1 MSVVCCLLT
10 FPYLC
15 AMKKKVRQAEFLE
28 DVSIIDAGAE
38 GMSVAKPDEKVVF
51 IPFGAPGDIV
61 DIQVF
66 KKKKN
71 CFEGK
76 IVNIKQASDKRV
88 EPVCQHFGLCGGC
101 KWQHIDYQWQLHY
114 KQKQVKDNLDRIA
127 KVDYPEISPILGSE
141 KQYFYRNKLEYSF
154 SNRKWLI
161 DGAPAGTHDEEA
173 VKGFGY
179 HLPGLFDRVIDIEK
193 CWLQQEPSNAI
204 RLFIKDFTLEH
215 KLSYYN
221 VRAHEGLMRNV
232 VIRCNGKGEFM
243 VIVVINEENDLIRN
257 VMIPEMQK
265 RFPEIISIML
275 VINNKFNDI
284 ITDLPFENVY
294 GEECLVETM
303 KAPREGYDDL
313 RFRVGPVSFFQTN
326 VYQGERLYRA
336 AFDLADVKGDE
347 LMYDLYTGTGTI
359 ALYFARFVKN
369 VVGVEYVEE
378 AIADAKINSE
388 FNNINNVK
396 FYAGDMAKVFTDEFI
411 EANGRPD
418 LVVTDPP
425 RAGMHEKVVEQLL
438 KIQPKKIVYISCNP
452 ATQARDLQLL
462 DAKYEVKAVQPVDM
476 FPHTHHVENI
486 VLLKLKI
493 ES

>member
-1 MSVVCCLLT
+1 
-10 FPYLC
+10 
-15 AMKKKVRQAEFLE
+15 MKKKVRQAEFLE

-76 IVNIKQASDKRV
+76 IINIKRASDKRV

-101 KWQHIDYQWQLHY
+101 KWQHIDYQWQLYY

-127 KVDYPEISPILGSE
+127 KVEYSEISPILGSE

-193 CWLQQEPSNAI
+193 CYLQQEPSNAI

-243 VIVVINEENDLIRN
+243 VIVVINEENDLVRN

-284 ITDLPFENVY
+284 ITDLPFETVY
-294 GEECLVETM
+294 GEECLIETM
-303 KAPREGYDDL
+303 KAPREGHDDL
-313 RFRVGPVSFFQTN
+313 KFRVGPVSFFQNETVDGYLDAAVN
-326 VYQGERLYRA
+326 AQSLEDAIPYWQKAQWDGE
-336 AFDLADVKGDE
+336 
-347 LMYDLYTGTGTI
+347 TGTSMLGEAPYIFLINVSHVYWVRDGLNTGDQQI
-359 ALYFARFVKN
+359 HAHGAGWPLLYNLREWTWA
-369 VVGVEYVEE
+369 
-378 AIADAKINSE
+378 
-388 FNNINNVK
+388 
-396 FYAGDMAKVFTDEFI
+396 
-411 EANGRPD
+411 
-418 LVVTDPP
+418 
-425 RAGMHEKVVEQLL
+425 
-438 KIQPKKIVYISCNP
+438 
-452 ATQARDLQLL
+452 
-462 DAKYEVKAVQPVDM
+462 
-476 FPHTHHVENI
+476 
-486 VLLKLKI
+486 
-493 ES
+493 